1 MLITQELV
9 DLLSS
14 EGLKLRDPNSAL
26 SDPAISA
33 RHRLN
38 RRDTLQKSFKVGARE
53 FKWRSTQTPDDCAWC
68 LHNEGR
74 TFGPDIIEQVER
86 QCTCAPCCRGYI
98 EPQLD
103 ELLR

>member
-33 RHRLN
+33 RLRLS
-38 RRDTLQKSFKVGARE
+38 RRDTMQRSFKVGALE
-53 FKWRSTQTPDDCAWC
+53 FKWRSTQTPDDCVWC
-68 LHNEGR
+68 LKNEGR
-74 TFGPDIIEQVER
+74 TFGLDIIEQVER
-86 QCTCAPCCRGYI
+86 QCTCAPDCRGQI
-98 EPQLD
+98 
-103 ELLR
+103 